1 MFFNQVV
8 VYFMFVGSGFVVR
21 WLKVY
26 EECGEVGLCVFK
38 IGIKR
43 NIVIL
48 VDLEKVVL
56 VLELLKD

>member
-1 MFFNQVV
+1 
-8 VYFMFVGSGFVVR
+8 MFVGSGFVVR

-48 VDLEKVVL
+48 VDLEKVAL
-56 VLELLKD
+56 ALELLKD

>member
-1 MFFNQVV
+1 
-8 VYFMFVGSGFVVR
+8 MFVGSGFVVR

-26 EECGEVGLCVFK
+26 EECGEVGLRAFK